1 MVGPRRRCKAKN
13 DLRCPYILNDVKQI
27 KPEDYY
33 APIVGEFE
41 LLVLLALVRLGNG
54 AYGAAIRRE
63 IQERT
68 GRDVSVGTAYMALG
82 RLEEKKM
89 IASYVGLPTAQ
100 QEPPHQ
106 IGSGQVV
113 VAGHGNQR
121 PAQIVSH
128 GLDEA
133 GLAAPGGTFQQ
144 DRQSLPEGGF
154 ENSLLRSD
162 RYVVGARC

>member
-1 MVGPRRRCKAKN
+1 MASAEEPMGACPFIERAASPAKLLIMVGPSRCCKAKKHSS
-13 DLRCPYILNDVKQI
+13 RSYILNDVKQI

-54 AYGAAIRRE
+54 AYGAVIRRE

-89 IASYVGLPTAQ
+89 IASYVGLHTPQRGGRRRKHYLIDKEGERALGRGYRAILAMSEGI
-100 QEPPHQ
+100 EP
-106 IGSGQVV
+106 
-113 VAGHGNQR
+113 
-121 PAQIVSH
+121 
-128 GLDEA
+128 E
-133 GLAAPGGTFQQ
+133 LA
-144 DRQSLPEGGF
+144 RM
-154 ENSLLRSD
+154 
-162 RYVVGARC
+162 